1 MAFLGYS
8 DDFDLD
14 DDGILRD
21 STESSTHWMDS
32 IIDNKTGG
40 ILIDDDGIVRDD
52 FDLLS
57 KHGSSTHWT
66 DSGLGGDKPTS
77 TPSTLRQLDLQSY
90 PSFEDVSRNFDESNV
105 NISDFEASKD
115 DLSFDRDF
123 DDTKDNEKSYSK
135 GGNRSGLSSRS
146 SFDHSLNY
154 DDTFD
159 ERDKKSEPKQ
169 DLFGEEYY
177 KQLQELG
184 VLVDEEDL
192 PQPRDSLQ
200 EFENLESNYSRDYD
214 DDDDESRVADEIE
227 QFLRNDAPTPTRESM
242 DIEGPNHSVN
252 QPNKPLYDSQG
263 FDAFDRDN
271 YEINEGKRTRPNTA
285 SSTRTISSRS
295 FPEISPEE
303 ALELYTERLQS
314 LENDQD
320 SLSIPFD
327 QSQSQ
332 RSEQNVNEDDD
343 EIYFVA
349 SQEHDEDDSPNPAKM
364 PAYDNENKPSV
375 TPKFKS
381 RSRSEHSSDGSRSG
395 TPQGQGYSDSERSRS
410 VTPQGYPDNM
420 ENNGYQSND
429 DRFDSLTQVTRLDS
443 RNKTQ
448 TESDTFRPDSA
459 LSELSAAASESRSV
473 RPKAKIKENGK
484 PPTQQNSGLSHARSQ
499 ESFFEHTSLSIP
511 KKSEKGPKRLLP
523 KPSPEENQ
531 ALKLR
536 CKSVSNL
543 NAQGPVKPTHMTLSE
558 IRSINSGDPHLHIDL
573 PEIEHDQDPDP
584 EPKSG
589 ASDAPKGDLTKKL
602 KQESSKRA
610 QATQLVKQLQSD
622 YDKLLSKYALAEL
635 TIDQMRLGA
644 KISLH
649 SASPTPSQATSG
661 SLQSAQHLHLMQLGG
676 TQRGSIASASPH
688 MATPNAFFPEAPQ
701 VPSESGGV
709 GTHARGTSPALLPR
723 SDSTN
728 SIDSTSTPRGDV
740 EEPGGIANDAE
751 QVKLGLMFQ
760 ARNLDDRMQ
769 SFQALLAENHLT
781 VEEQEDVFDK
791 IRGDHEKLRSD
802 YLQSKEDYN
811 VLRRSAPGGLDA
823 AFDQEKELEG
833 QLFQIGMKFDEIH
846 EKVEDNMKEKATK
859 RQPFQQ
865 SRRGSADNLNT
876 SMDVD
881 PSTEN
886 VKKKIRGVSAGND
899 MLEPRRDPAFDDKLK
914 RLHEDYNALMDR
926 YRRLKQMA
934 KTPEREQEID
944 HLVRKLHKI
953 CQEEPEIFKLPADLQ
968 SGWQHESAQADSH
981 GKSRSTENISRS
993 QDNLNSS
1000 MASNRSFRSER
1011 DYDDRSSGQGT
1022 DIHRRPER
1030 SGSYSSLS
1038 SRGRHTPD
1046 LSYRGD
1052 TGSPNPSL
1060 PRPRRH
1066 DYPDRERR
1074 ERRDL
1079 KKVLDLLRESTSSLG
1094 TDSGIAS
1101 LNTHRSNTD
1110 SGIASLN
1117 THRSYSDSGI
1127 ASLNTHRSQ
1136 RPEGGST
1143 TSLQDSGISE
1153 HEGGATGGPSA
1164 LSKLPGPGKFK
1175 QMTGRREPDTDS
1187 GFIGSMVG
1195 SEVSA
1200 GNLSSRRQPQSPLR
1214 LRHPADPR
1222 DQSTR
1227 KWGLYSF
1234 SPDFKWQRPSS
1245 RQSSRS
1251 EDSAHGTTP
1260 RSGRS
1265 VASSRSARRTPTK
1278 AFPLE
1283 SKQTETET
1291 QARAKTP
1298 TRDDRQTPTRPDSSR
1313 SKQAQGQKTP
1323 QRSRDYTDDSY
1334 TSVTESEMSYDTD
1347 RRRNSRPSSRN
1358 TSQRHI
1364 DRIMEDS
1371 EEESFSVD
1379 PTLNETTDLNMS
1391 SLTSDFE
1398 KPNVKQ
1404 NRKPEVKQVNQ
1415 TPKKTQETSTSKS
1428 GSKVNRQPSK
1438 TQGQGQGQGQVGV
1451 RGQQGRR
1458 KGDVT
1463 DTDTSLSLSLAR
1475 DTTRDLTHDTTED
1488 TYTSDETTPRSV
1500 IERERKQARIA
1511 RQQAPPQEDG
1521 VTKAPATVTQAAP
1534 PKRATTPVKAKKS
1547 EVHPKRLHDSSME
1560 LSPETGL
1567 VRGPEMRLP
1576 LGLPT
1581 RAVRGPDLTK
1591 PKYVDRSIGSGSEET
1606 ILASD
1611 AETAATGATRDSVN
1625 SARLKTLSS
1634 EIDKL
1639 RQEFVRAN
1647 QERPQPQPLP
1657 PSQPPPPQE
1666 RDPYY
1671 DQYFDPT
1678 EDPMAFMRGPRRR
1691 ANSFSG
1697 HGGRDWGYDW
1707 TLPNV
1712 HRDGDIPL
1720 GYAAADAYAPPGHQK
1735 HRRDDGQQGDQ
1746 RPRGRNRLKKRIS
1759 QRNSGTQHAPDQNGY
1774 ESDQSPNRAPVESQG
1789 VRGHYGFY
1797 EAAPQ
1802 QASPMATATLT
1813 QPGNLQE
1820 GRRVFGSQ
1828 PNLSYQGYQPPPPA
1842 RSTAS
1847 GSSTGQTGS
1856 NRPLRQTL
1864 YSYAANPTQNRPQQ
1878 GYQDTDYHSHSNKVP
1893 YSQRQ
1898 YASDD
1903 IHVNDGQTR
1912 FIPNGAREGVGRQEG
1927 GGVYTSVC
1935 PMCGSSAYHTHG
1947 DYVYP
1952 PEDHRQPLGYLVHDG
1967 RQLLDPVQVPVY
1979 TLPLNINL
1987 PARPRPLATQS
1998 FRSPVIS
2005 SLPFRVY
2012 KAPPPIKQNL
2022 LPFNLL
2028 HKVKV
2033 QFETTPQKPQP
2044 MAASHEAV
2052 HQPII
2057 EWDTQDE
2064 AGTGSRSRA
2073 RSRSLGRAGRIRHY
2087 SPDGRVK
2094 SRYFVREFGDVS
2106 SESAESEEEEEL
2118 TRRRSRSVGRRQR
2131 LRHGRKYRRV
2141 RGEDEYESDRGLGGG
2156 GLSLKKKKSK
2166 YRTKSQPNLL
2176 ATGKG
2181 NNKISVAGEDDLE
2194 RSLRLVEEIDH
2205 LTHKMMGTVSG
2216 ELSKS
2221 RRMKDFGS
2229 SVW

>member
-968 SGWQHESAQADSH
+968 SGHDQPHSSQEMKSEKPHHVKNLPPTPASDKHHTEQKLALEKRKLPDPKSEKPADKPSENSASKPPAKAPGKSYEIFTGSETWSLAESIDRWQHESAQADSH

-1079 KKVLDLLRESTSSLG
+1079 KK
-1094 TDSGIAS
+1094 
-1101 LNTHRSNTD
+1101 
-1110 SGIASLN
+1110 
-1117 THRSYSDSGI
+1117 
-1127 ASLNTHRSQ
+1127 

-1222 DQSTR
+1222 D
-1227 KWGLYSF
+1227 
-1234 SPDFKWQRPSS
+1234 QRPSS

-1967 RQLLDPVQVPVY
+1967 R
-1979 TLPLNINL
+1979 
-1987 PARPRPLATQS
+1987 
-1998 FRSPVIS
+1998 
-2005 SLPFRVY
+2005 
-2012 KAPPPIKQNL
+2012 
-2022 LPFNLL
+2022 
-2028 HKVKV
+2028 
-2033 QFETTPQKPQP
+2033 
-2044 MAASHEAV
+2044 
-2052 HQPII
+2052 
-2057 EWDTQDE
+2057 
-2064 AGTGSRSRA
+2064 TGSRSRA

-2106 SESAESEEEEEL
+2106 SESAE
-2118 TRRRSRSVGRRQR
+2118 RQR

-2156 GLSLKKKKSK
+2156 GLSL
-2166 YRTKSQPNLL
+2166 
-2176 ATGKG
+2176 
-2181 NNKISVAGEDDLE
+2181 SVAGEDDLE